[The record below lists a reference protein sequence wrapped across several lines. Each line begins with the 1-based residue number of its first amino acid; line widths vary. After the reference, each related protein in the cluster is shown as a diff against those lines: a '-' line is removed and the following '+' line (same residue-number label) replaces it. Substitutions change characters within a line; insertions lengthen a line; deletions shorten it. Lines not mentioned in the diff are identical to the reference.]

1 MFKRRKRR
9 KQNRRIL
16 ASLLLLALL
25 AYAALYYSNCVV
37 KVNNYELSFAG
48 LPASFDGY
56 RIAQLSD
63 IHGGDLL
70 GEDGEK
76 LISALK
82 DEKPSIIVIT
92 GDIADE
98 ENPPEKLRGLLLR
111 LTALAPVYYVTG
123 NHEWAAGCV
132 GELEALFEETGVTA
146 LRNEYVLLTAGGQS
160 IALAG
165 IDDPNGYADRKMPP
179 QLMRELR
186 EEQGEIFTIM
196 LAHRPEEGAAAL
208 ELGCELALSGHNH
221 GGLIRLP
228 WRGGLIAANREL
240 FPEYTRGAYP
250 MESGSYLV
258 VSAGLAKVGQAPRLF
273 NPLDVPVITLRRS
286 ASSDLT

>member
-1 MFKRRKRR
+1 MFKRRKQR
-9 KQNRRIL
+9 KRKRRIV

-37 KVNNYELSFAG
+37 KPRGYELSFAG

-70 GEDGEK
+70 GVDGEK
-76 LISALK
+76 LITALK
-82 DEKPSIIVIT
+82 AENPNIIVIT

-98 ENPPEKLRGLLLR
+98 DNPPEKLRGLLLR

-146 LRNEYVLLTAGGQS
+146 LRNEYVLLTVGAES

-165 IDDPNGYADRKMPP
+165 IDDPNGYADRKTPR
-179 QLMRELR
+179 QLMDELR
-186 EEQGEIFTIM
+186 AEQGDIFTVM
-196 LAHRPEEGAAAL
+196 LAHRPDEGAAAL
-208 ELGCELALSGHNH
+208 ELGCDLAFSGHNH

-228 WRGGLIAANREL
+228 GYGGLLAANREF

-250 MESGSYLV
+250 MENGSYLV

-273 NPLDVPVITLRRS
+273 NPLDVPVVTLRS
-286 ASSDLT
+286 GASGGPT